1 MTQTNAGP
9 WVTDPEAY
17 RKKMFALL
25 GDRDPIEV
33 MSRTPEE
40 LARIVR
46 EHTTAQMR
54 TRPFPGK
61 WTPNEVIGHLV
72 DTEWVYGFRMRHI
85 YGEHEPTIIGMDQ
98 EIWVERQRH
107 NDRDPMELVEM
118 FRTLRRLNVRLWKS
132 MKPEDLKRQGRHN
145 ERGLE
150 SLGTMLRME
159 AGHDLSHIDQ
169 IQRYLAAVKGSK

>member
-1 MTQTNAGP
+1 MVQATAGV

-17 RKKMFALL
+17 RKKMFGLL

-33 MSRTPEE
+33 MSRTADV
-40 LARIVR
+40 LATIVR
-46 EHTTAQMR
+46 EHTPGQMR
-54 TRPFPGK
+54 ARPYPGK

-72 DTEWVYGFRMRHI
+72 DTEWVYGFRTRHI
-85 YGEHEPTIIGMDQ
+85 YCEHEPTIIGMDQ
-98 EIWVERQRH
+98 EIWVERQKH
-107 NDRDPMELVEM
+107 NDREPMELVEM
-118 FRTLRRLNVRLWKS
+118 FRVLRKQTIALWKQ
-132 MKPEDLKRQGRHN
+132 MTPADHQRQGRHN

-169 IQRYLAAVKGSK
+169 IQRYLAAVKAAK